1 MGGHDALGRAEERV
15 IGGCGRGDG
24 SYPSKAS
31 AAAADRRPRMTSIVL
46 ALASAFCFGAALLLT
61 QLGLRDLS
69 PLSGAAISIPA
80 STLLLI
86 CAAPVVLAD
95 GIASWAAVPIFAAV
109 GLLFPGVVTLLTFEA
124 NRVLGPVVT
133 GTLGNLAPLF
143 AVAMAVVVLGEPLR
157 PARLGGLLV
166 IVAGIMIMTWP
177 GRAETAR
184 WWSWSLLLPLMAAAI
199 RGFVQPTVKLGLDL
213 WPSPFAAALIGYVV
227 SSTIVLS
234 AARLRSGRFVAN
246 APVRSLLWFVG
257 VGLCNGL
264 AVLLM
269 YAALANG
276 PVTIV
281 SPLVATYPLV
291 TVAGSVLL
299 FGRLNGGSR
308 LALAVI
314 LTVSGVALLLA
325 G

>member
-1 MGGHDALGRAEERV
+1 MT
-15 IGGCGRGDG
+15 
-24 SYPSKAS
+24 S
-31 AAAADRRPRMTSIVL
+31 AAIVL

-69 PLSGAAISIPA
+69 PLAGAAISIPS
-80 STLLLI
+80 STLLMI
-86 CAAPVVLAD
+86 CAAPIVLAD
-95 GIASWAAVPIFAAV
+95 GVVAWAAVPIFAAV

-124 NRVLGPVVT
+124 NRLLGPVVT

-143 AVAMAVVVLGEPLR
+143 AVAIAVVMLGEPLR
-157 PARLGGLLV
+157 PARLAGLIA
-166 IVAGIMIMTWP
+166 IVAGIMIITSS
-177 GRAETAR
+177 GRADTAR
-184 WWSWSLLLPLMAAAI
+184 WRSWALLLPLAAAAI
-199 RGFVQPTVKLGLDL
+199 RGLVQPSVKLGLEI

-227 SSTIVLS
+227 SSAIVLS
-234 AARLRSGRFVAN
+234 AARLQSGRFVAK
-246 APVRSLLWFVG
+246 APARSLAWFAG

-276 PVTIV
+276 PVTLV
-281 SPLVATYPLV
+281 SPLVATYPIV

-299 FGRLNGGSR
+299 FGRLHGGSR

-314 LTVSGVALLLA
+314 LTVSGVVLLLA

>member
-1 MGGHDALGRAEERV
+1 MT
-15 IGGCGRGDG
+15 
-24 SYPSKAS
+24 S
-31 AAAADRRPRMTSIVL
+31 AAIVL

-69 PLSGAAISIPA
+69 PLAGAAVSIPS
-80 STLLLI
+80 STLLMV
-86 CAAPVVLAD
+86 CAAPIVLAD
-95 GIASWAAVPIFAAV
+95 GMGPWAAVPIFAAV

-124 NRVLGPVVT
+124 NRLLGPVVT

-143 AVAMAVVVLGEPLR
+143 AVAIAVVMLGEPLR
-157 PARLGGLLV
+157 PARLAGLIA
-166 IVAGIMIMTWP
+166 IVAGIMIITSS
-177 GRAETAR
+177 GRAEAAR
-184 WWSWSLLLPLMAAAI
+184 WRSWALLLPLAAASI
-199 RGFVQPTVKLGLDL
+199 RGLVQPSVKLGLEI
-213 WPSPFAAALIGYVV
+213 WPSPFAAALIGYLV
-227 SSTIVLS
+227 SSVIVLS
-234 AARLRSGRFVAN
+234 AARLQTGRFVAK
-246 APVRSLLWFVG
+246 APARSLLWFAG

-276 PVTIV
+276 PVTLV

-299 FGRLNGGSR
+299 FGRLHGGSR
-308 LALAVI
+308 LAFAVI
-314 LTVSGVALLLA
+314 LTVSGVVLLLA

>member
-1 MGGHDALGRAEERV
+1 
-15 IGGCGRGDG
+15 
-24 SYPSKAS
+24 
-31 AAAADRRPRMTSIVL
+31 MTSIAIAL

-69 PLSGAAISIPA
+69 PLAGAAVSIPS
-80 STLLLI
+80 STLLMI
-86 CAAPVVLAD
+86 CAAPIVLAD

-124 NRVLGPVVT
+124 NRLLGPVVT

-143 AVAMAVVVLGEPLR
+143 AVAIAVAMLGEPLR
-157 PARLGGLLV
+157 PARLAGLIA
-166 IVAGIMIMTWP
+166 IVAGIMIITSS
-177 GRAETAR
+177 GRADTAR
-184 WWSWSLLLPLMAAAI
+184 WRARGDVSWALLLPLAAAAI
-199 RGFVQPTVKLGLDL
+199 RGLVQPSVKLGLEI
-213 WPSPFAAALIGYVV
+213 WPSPFAAALIGYLV

-234 AARLRSGRFVAN
+234 AARLQSGRFVAK
-246 APVRSLLWFVG
+246 APARSLLWFAG

-276 PVTIV
+276 PVTLV

-299 FGRLNGGSR
+299 FGRLHGGSR
-308 LALAVI
+308 LAFAVI
-314 LTVSGVALLLA
+314 LTVSGVVLLLA